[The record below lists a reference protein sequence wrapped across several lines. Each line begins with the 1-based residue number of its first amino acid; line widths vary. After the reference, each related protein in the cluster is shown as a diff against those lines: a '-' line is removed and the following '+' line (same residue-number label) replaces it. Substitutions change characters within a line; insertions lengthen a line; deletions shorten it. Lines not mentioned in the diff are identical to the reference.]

1 MFQIENENLL
11 KEVAEKQDL
20 LCQASKA
27 LELLDEQKGADLH
40 RSQMT
45 TEELNQK
52 IESLQHEVL
61 SLQNALV
68 DANKSTLGND
78 TGYADFLGAVDLKDV
93 EMQRK
98 LSEFTNFE
106 AHFKQTVNTMNLK
119 IADLME
125 QKREMAMQAESLL
138 YENHEMKD
146 KLAEIENKM
155 YNQVRTLI
163 IFFIT
168 IPFHLFPFS
177 TRNSKP

>member
-1 MFQIENENLL
+1 M

-27 LELLDEQKGADLH
+27 LELLDEQKDADLQ

-68 DANKSTLGND
+68 DVNKSTLGND

-98 LSEFTNFE
+98 LAEFTNFE
-106 AHFKQTVNTMNLK
+106 DHFKQTVNTLNLK
-119 IADLME
+119 IEDLKE
-125 QKREMAMQAESLL
+125 QKRELEMQTKSLL
-138 YENHEMKD
+138 YENNEMKD
-146 KLAEIENKM
+146 KHAEIENSM
-155 YNQVRTLI
+155 YNQVRNLI
-163 IFFIT
+163 CCVIT
-168 IPFHLFPFS
+168 ISFHPFSLS

>member
-1 MFQIENENLL
+1 M

-27 LELLDEQKGADLH
+27 LELLDEQKDADLQ

-98 LSEFTNFE
+98 LAAFTDFE
-106 AHFKQTVNTMNLK
+106 AQFQQTINSMSLK
-119 IADLME
+119 ISDMME
-125 QKREMAMQAESLL
+125 QKRELEMQTESLL
-138 YENHEMKD
+138 YENHELKD
-146 KLAEIENKM
+146 KLAEIESNM

-163 IFFIT
+163 HFFIT
-168 IPFHLFPFS
+168 IPFHLHIPI
-177 TRNSKP
+177 